1 MSKQIV
7 SGRIDKL
14 FCKDLGQ
21 PDQYGNQYAVSL
33 SIDGQ
38 WYGLGRKKK
47 PVASVKVGQNWH
59 QLQEGDVIE
68 AVAEARESGGR
79 TYMNMKSGDITLKQA
94 GAGGSSSVPSK
105 GTFVPNKGGGF
116 NDDRQAMIMRQS
128 AMGYA
133 AQIVAATLSSKSDI
147 DSAATEVIRIAN
159 SYFVPFAEK
168 GIPKEEETVV
178 AKAETSAALAD
189 DGFKEDDDIP
199 F

>member
-1 MSKQIV
+1 MMSKQIV

-33 SIDGQ
+33 NIEGQ

-94 GAGGSSSVPSK
+94 GSGGSAAPSK
-105 GTFVPNKGGGF
+105 GTFVPNKGGSF
-116 NDDRQAMIMRQS
+116 NDDRQFQIMRQS

-147 DSAATEVIRIAN
+147 DAAATEVIRIAN

-168 GIPKEEETVV
+168 GVPNEKEAVVTKADTEE
-178 AKAETSAALAD
+178 KE
-189 DGFKEDDDIP
+189 FKEDDDIP